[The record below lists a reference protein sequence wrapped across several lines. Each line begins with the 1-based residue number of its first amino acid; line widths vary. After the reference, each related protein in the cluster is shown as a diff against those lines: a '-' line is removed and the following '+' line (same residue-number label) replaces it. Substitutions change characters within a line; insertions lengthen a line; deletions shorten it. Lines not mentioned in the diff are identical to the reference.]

1 MKDTQIRKIEN
12 FCIRFRC
19 NGKVKLLFWIT
30 QRDAYKLGIYRLAS
44 RIADMK
50 DLGYQIVTEYIRVEN
65 ADGSFSRIARYKIIK
80 TPDEVIHNVENV

>member
-1 MKDTQIRKIEN
+1 MKDTQIRRIERY
-12 FCIRFRC
+12 CIRESGDIVIR
-19 NGKVKLLFWIT
+19 LWIT
-30 QRDAYKLGIYRLAS
+30 QRDALKLGIYRLAS

-80 TPDEVIHNVENV
+80 TPDEVMRSATDTM